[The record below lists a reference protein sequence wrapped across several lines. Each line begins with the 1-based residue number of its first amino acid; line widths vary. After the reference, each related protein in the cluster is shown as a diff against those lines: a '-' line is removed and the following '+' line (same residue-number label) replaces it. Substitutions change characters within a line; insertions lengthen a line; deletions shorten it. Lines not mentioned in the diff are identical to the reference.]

1 MSKQREELDSAL
13 EALQNKMRET
23 ISKLDPNEMVW
34 IHQPPGGCKRENV
47 RMSKQR
53 EAMKQALH
61 ALQTKGEHH
70 RFVYDAMKALAEALA
85 EPEPKP
91 VVWIRHENE
100 WVGLAPKERLP
111 IETPRPDA
119 RKPLSYMEACTFIA
133 LNIEGGAESLEMQSQ
148 LVDLIRAVERAH
160 GITND

>member
-1 MSKQREELDSAL
+1 MSYDKQCSSCGGFCGR
-13 EALQNKMRET
+13 
-23 ISKLDPNEMVW
+23 
-34 IHQPPGGCKRENV
+34 GGCKRENV
-47 RMSKQR
+47 KP
-53 EAMKQALH
+53 EPNLAL
-61 ALQTKGEHH
+61 
-70 RFVYDAMKALAEALA
+70 
-85 EPEPKP
+85 PEPKS

-160 GITND
+160 GIGSEE

>member
-1 MSKQREELDSAL
+1 MSYDRQCSSCGGFCGR
-13 EALQNKMRET
+13 
-23 ISKLDPNEMVW
+23 
-34 IHQPPGGCKRENV
+34 GGCKRDNV
-47 RMSKQR
+47 KP
-53 EAMKQALH
+53 EPNLAL
-61 ALQTKGEHH
+61 
-70 RFVYDAMKALAEALA
+70 
-85 EPEPKP
+85 PEPKS

-160 GITND
+160 GIGEV